1 MRLGLLL
8 LEVQADR
15 KQEAKPRLELAQAA
29 SKALGSLVLVLALV
43 LEQALVLAQA
53 LMLERALV
61 LALELELEL
70 ELEQAPM
77 LVLMLVLVLVLVL
90 VPRRPALPELGRP
103 VPVWTVQALELMQA
117 LALVQQLA
125 WVPLAL
131 VLQLV

>member
-1 MRLGLLL
+1 LRLGLLL

-43 LEQALVLAQA
+43 LEQALVLA
-53 LMLERALV
+53 LELEQALV
-61 LALELELEL
+61 LALEL

-77 LVLMLVLVLVLVL
+77 LVLMLVLVL

-103 VPVWTVQALELMQA
+103 VPVWTVQALVLMQA

-125 WVPLAL
+125 WAPLAL
-131 VLQLV
+131 VLQLA

>member
-43 LEQALVLAQA
+43 LEQALVLA
-53 LMLERALV
+53 LELEQALV
-61 LALELELEL
+61 LALEL

-77 LVLMLVLVLVLVL
+77 LVLMLVLVL

-103 VPVWTVQALELMQA
+103 VPVWTVQALVLMQA

-125 WVPLAL
+125 WAPLAL
-131 VLQLV
+131 VLQLA

>member
-29 SKALGSLVLVLALV
+29 SKALGSPVLVLALV

-61 LALELELEL
+61 LALELELE
-70 ELEQAPM
+70 QAPM
-77 LVLMLVLVLVLVL
+77 LVLMLVL